1 MRIEMRPR
9 AQRRQGT
16 RCYHAVMASGLAC
29 RGTLSKPGDAMTSE
43 RQTIRMCIGALCTVS
58 LLVACAEEPPP
69 RSANEFIENPILLE
83 ATMVRC
89 AENRAEAR
97 YDPECI
103 NAREAVN
110 RLAAAQEQ
118 AKRQDLEA
126 QSERKRQ
133 ALRRAQEAAAEA
145 RRRAREA
152 EERRRDAELHG
163 VFEPLPEERASEET
177 GNQAA
182 RPLAPPAGTPYTDS
196 PSNAGEDPSDGRSTT
211 TGMPAASS
219 ERLPEPVPPP
229 VAPPEAAESSDLE
242 AIRRE
247 LERRRQ
253 GESGEQ

>member
-1 MRIEMRPR
+1 MRIEMRTR
-9 AQRRQGT
+9 AQRRRRT
-16 RCYHAVMASGLAC
+16 RCYHAAMASGLADG
-29 RGTLSKPGDAMTSE
+29 GTLSKPGDAMTSE
-43 RQTIRMCIGALCTVS
+43 RQTIRLCIGALCAVS

-69 RSANEFIENPILLE
+69 RSANEFMENAILLE

-110 RLAAAQEQ
+110 RLAAAREQ

-163 VFEPLPEERASEET
+163 VFEPLPDERSDED
-177 GNQAA
+177 GIDQAA
-182 RPLAPPAGTPYTDS
+182 RPLSSPAGTPETHS
-196 PSNAGEDPSDGRSTT
+196 PSDVGSDSSEGRSTT
-211 TGMPAASS
+211 TALPAASS
-219 ERLPEPVPPP
+219 DRLPESVPPT
-229 VAPPEAAESSDLE
+229 VVPPETPESSDLE

-247 LERRRQ
+247 LERRQ
-253 GESGEQ
+253 DESAEQ

>member
-1 MRIEMRPR
+1 MR
-9 AQRRQGT
+9 QL
-16 RCYHAVMASGLAC
+16 ASGLAGG
-29 RGTLSKPGDAMTSE
+29 RTLSKPGDAMTIE
-43 RQTIRMCIGALCTVS
+43 RQTIRMCISALCAAS

-69 RSANEFIENPILLE
+69 RSANEFMENSILLE

-97 YDPECI
+97 YDAECI

-110 RLAAAQEQ
+110 RLAAAREQ

-145 RRRAREA
+145 RRRVRDE

-163 VFEPLPEERASEET
+163 VFEPLPEDRAGDET
-177 GNQAA
+177 GNDQAE
-182 RPLAPPAGTPYTDS
+182 RPMSPPAGTPQMV
-196 PSNAGEDPSDGRSTT
+196 DPNDGRTTLTTSPEGSSGMSTESNP
-211 TGMPAASS
+211 PA
-219 ERLPEPVPPP
+219 
-229 VAPPEAAESSDLE
+229 VAPSETTESSDLE

-247 LERRRQ
+247 LERRPGDSTGQ
-253 GESGEQ
+253 

>member
-1 MRIEMRPR
+1 
-9 AQRRQGT
+9 
-16 RCYHAVMASGLAC
+16 
-29 RGTLSKPGDAMTSE
+29 
-43 RQTIRMCIGALCTVS
+43 MCIAALCAAS
-58 LLVACAEEPPP
+58 FLVACAEEPPP
-69 RSANEFIENPILLE
+69 RSANEFMENAILLE

-89 AENRAEAR
+89 AANRAEAR
-97 YDPECI
+97 YDAECI

-163 VFEPLPEERASEET
+163 VFEPLPDEGRT
-177 GNQAA
+177 GEDGNDPA
-182 RPLAPPAGTPYTDS
+182 APPLSPTPETPEAVYPSTVSGDS
-196 PSNAGEDPSDGRSTT
+196 SDGRTT
-211 TGMPAASS
+211 TATLPEASS
-219 ERLPEPVPPP
+219 PDRVPESLPAPG
-229 VAPPEAAESSDLE
+229 VAPSETPESSDLE

-247 LERRRQ
+247 LERRQ
-253 GESGEQ
+253 GEAAEQ